1 MMSSISNQSPIYQRP
16 AELLQQLIRFDTTN
30 PPGNEAECIAYI
42 NYLLA
47 EAGFET
53 SILARDPMRSNL
65 VARLAGQGNAPP
77 LLLYG
82 HIDVVTTENQ
92 EWQHPPFAGIE
103 ADGYIWGR
111 GALDMKGGV
120 AMMLAAF
127 LRAKAE
133 DLQLPGDVIL
143 TVVSDEEEGGD
154 YGAKYLV
161 ENHANL
167 YKNVRYALGEFGG
180 STTYI
185 GGRKFYPIM
194 IAEKRGCL
202 VEATVRGPGGHGS
215 LPLHGGAMARLGKLL
230 LQLDTHRLPVHITPV
245 ARLMIETVAANL
257 PDPINSVLQRLLDPV
272 QTDVI
277 LDSLGSYGAFF
288 DPILHNT
295 VNATIVH
302 GGEKSNVIPS
312 KIVIGMDGRV
322 LPGYSADDL
331 LAELHQLAGD
341 DVELDVRPAEP
352 VSTTAAVAEPD
363 MGLFDILSNIL
374 READP
379 GGIPIPFMLPAVTDG
394 RFFSQLGIQTYGFL
408 PMNLP
413 EGFDF
418 SRTIHAA
425 DERIPV
431 ETMGFGTN
439 AIYEALR
446 RFGS

>member
-1 MMSSISNQSPIYQRP
+1 MSSSSNQPPIYQRP
-16 AELLQQLIRFDTTN
+16 AEILQQLIRFETN
-30 PPGNEAECIAYI
+30 N
-42 NYLLA
+42 
-47 EAGFET
+47 
-53 SILARDPMRSNL
+53 LARDPMRSNL

-92 EWQHPPFAGIE
+92 QWQHPPFEGIE
-103 ADGYIWGR
+103 VDGYIWGR

-133 DLQLPGDVIL
+133 NLHLAGDVIL
-143 TVVSDEEEGGD
+143 TVVSDEEDGGD
-154 YGAKYLV
+154 YGARYLV
-161 ENHANL
+161 DNHADL
-167 YKNVRYALGEFGG
+167 FKNVRYALGEFGG

-194 IAEKRGCL
+194 VAEKRGCL
-202 VEATVRGPGGHGS
+202 VQATVRGPGGHGS
-215 LPLHGGAMARLGKLL
+215 LPLHGGAMVRLGKVL
-230 LQLDTHRLPVHITPV
+230 LQLDTQRLPVHITPV
-245 ARLMIETVAANL
+245 TRLMVETVAANL

-272 QTDVI
+272 QTDVL

-312 KIVIGMDGRV
+312 KIVLEMDGRV
-322 LPGYSADDL
+322 LPGYTADNL

-341 DVELDVRPAEP
+341 DVELDVRTADP
-352 VSTTAAVAEPD
+352 VSTAAAVAVPD

-379 GGIPIPFMLPAVTDG
+379 GCIAMPYMLPAVTDG

-431 ETMGFGTN
+431 EAMGFGTN
-439 AIYEALR
+439 AIYEALT